1 MRYRID
7 IKTFSHIS
15 LPVAMNTRNRPNT
28 SKPNFIEYLDT
39 VQYTQTDY
47 YKMADLL
54 HLSHMHYTYSFF
66 HDPSFCGMI
75 KPSYNVASGA
85 LPSTFSLWE
94 KQHEHD
100 CIARTPEIGTISGV
114 RGLYG
119 DNLLSQDTIYI

>member
-1 MRYRID
+1 
-7 IKTFSHIS
+7 
-15 LPVAMNTRNRPNT
+15 
-28 SKPNFIEYLDT
+28 
-39 VQYTQTDY
+39 
-47 YKMADLL
+47 
-54 HLSHMHYTYSFF
+54 
-66 HDPSFCGMI
+66 MI